1 MIQDQFVGLELALVK
16 TDILVRELA
25 ARKLDATWH
34 DTMTDENCINEVIFK
49 AIFTTPS
56 I

>member
-34 DTMTDENCINEVIFK
+34 DMMTDENCISKVIFK
-49 AIFTTPS
+49 AIFLC
-56 I
+56 